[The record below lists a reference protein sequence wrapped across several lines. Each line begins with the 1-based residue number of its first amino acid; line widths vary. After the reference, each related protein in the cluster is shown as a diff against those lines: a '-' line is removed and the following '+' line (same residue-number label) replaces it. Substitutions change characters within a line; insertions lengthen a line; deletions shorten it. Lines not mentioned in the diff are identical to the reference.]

1 MRAGIVKPSG
11 MSFWAELLLT
21 VLLMMA
27 LMIVVVSIA
36 DAIAAELP
44 ERWDHL
50 GHEAIEERAPV
61 LGKEHPMRRPTA
73 AAAGDLVAVVTDQ
86 ASFSKRPI
94 IKQPEP
100 VLRHH
105 WPKQI
110 ATELFQARTTD
121 RPRTG

>member
-1 MRAGIVKPSG
+1 
-11 MSFWAELLLT
+11 MSYWAELLLT
-21 VLLMMA
+21 VLVMVA

-61 LGKEHPMRRPTA
+61 LGHE
-73 AAAGDLVAVVTDQ
+73 
-86 ASFSKRPI
+86 
-94 IKQPEP
+94 
-100 VLRHH
+100 VLRRCHR

-110 ATELFQARTTD
+110 ATALFQARTISRRHID
-121 RPRTG
+121 VGV

>member
-1 MRAGIVKPSG
+1 MRAGIVKPLE

-61 LGKEHPMRRPTA
+61 LGKEHTRHEEHPHVNVGGNPMRRPTA
-73 AAAGDLVAVVTDQ
+73 AAAGDLVAVVTD
-86 ASFSKRPI
+86 
-94 IKQPEP
+94 
-100 VLRHH
+100 
-105 WPKQI
+105 
-110 ATELFQARTTD
+110 
-121 RPRTG
+121 